1 MNAFSRLFFTAMIF
15 KNLWRRKTRTFLT
28 LSGIAVGVA
37 AVLAFSAFGEGMAS
51 GFEKTFNT
59 AEADLIVAQ
68 KDSMMLLLSN
78 VEDSV
83 GRDMQSMPG
92 VDNVEGVVLGFV
104 TLQDSPYFVVMGHEP
119 RSFALA
125 HFRLLEGAP
134 LTNKKQILLG
144 KVTAKNFKKKIGD
157 SFRINKIDFE
167 VAGIYETG
175 VSFEDGGAVI
185 TLDAAQRAFDK
196 KKQVSYYALKLQD
209 VRRTDEVKNKIEA
222 RWKKLTATRSGEA
235 TAQSESLELYRS
247 FGWFLGIFAV
257 LVGGL
262 GMMITMLMSVLE
274 RTREIGV
281 LRALGWSR
289 RRIVLMV
296 VSESLVLGLIGG
308 ALGIALGLGLI
319 QLTQFVPAVE
329 TLLKGVLTP
338 QMFAQAIFIALVLG
352 LIGGIL
358 PALHAA
364 RLQPVDAMRAEGGA
378 AVQMGRMA
386 RWLARRFGNTPLRNL
401 FRRPMRTFMSLVG
414 LGLGIGFLVALLSV
428 TEGFSVLF
436 AQLGGAGQVDL
447 MAEQAG
453 VSDASLSTI
462 DDRVAEGLMKHPEVK
477 SVSRLMLGFSSTPG
491 LAYFIIF
498 GLDPRE
504 EYIKHYRV
512 REGRMIADESE
523 IMVGRFAANAMGKN
537 VGDTISVGGT
547 RYLIVGIYEN
557 GSSFEDSG
565 GVMMLRQA
573 QTQFGKPRQSSFLGI
588 VLKDPSRIGEIA
600 PQLER
605 AFPEIIVSK
614 PTEFTDRMQDM
625 QTTNAVL
632 NVLVALTLVVGG
644 IVMMNV
650 MLMSVFERTQEIGV
664 LRALGWRK
672 RRILR
677 DVVGEAMALSLLA
690 SLVGAAFG
698 VVLAYLFTL
707 VPTIGQFLLP
717 VITPIMLAEIVIM
730 AVVLGAIGGLYPAWR
745 AANLQPIEALRY
757 E

>member
-1 MNAFSRLFFTAMIF
+1 MIF
-15 KNLWRRKTRTFLT
+15 KNLWRRKARTFLT
-28 LSGIAVGVA
+28 LLGIAVGVA

-59 AEADLIVAQ
+59 SAADLIVAQ

-78 VEDSV
+78 VDDAV
-83 GRDMQSMPG
+83 GRDLKDMSG
-92 VDNVEGVVLGFV
+92 VDKVAGVVLGFV

-119 RSFALA
+119 RSFALE
-125 HFRLLEGAP
+125 HFRLIEGAP
-134 LTNKKQILLG
+134 LTDKKQILLG
-144 KVTAKNFKKKIGD
+144 KTTAKNFKKKTGD
-157 SFRINKIDFE
+157 SFRINKIDFV

-175 VSFEDGGAVI
+175 VSMEDGGAVI
-185 TLDAAQRAFDK
+185 TLEAAQRAFDK
-196 KKQVSYYALKLQD
+196 KKQVSYYALQLQD
-209 VRRTDEVKNKIEA
+209 ARRTDEIKNKIEA
-222 RWKKLTATRSGEA
+222 RWKKLGATRSGDA
-235 TAQSESLELYRS
+235 NLQSESLQLYRS

-262 GMMITMLMSVLE
+262 GMMITMLMSVME

-281 LRALGWSR
+281 LRALGWR
-289 RRIVLMV
+289 RRRVVGMIVG
-296 VSESLVLGLIGG
+296 ESLILACIGG
-308 ALGIALGLGLI
+308 ALGIVLGLGLI

-338 QMFAQAIFIALVLG
+338 QMFAQAIFIALILG
-352 LIGGIL
+352 VVGGVL
-358 PALHAA
+358 PALRAA

-378 AVQMGRMA
+378 SVQMGRVT
-386 RWLARRFGNTPLRNL
+386 RWFARRAGNSPLRNL
-401 FRRPMRTFMSLVG
+401 FRRPTRTLMTLVG

-428 TEGFSVLF
+428 TEGFTVLF
-436 AQLGGAGQVDL
+436 AQLGGAGQIDL

-462 DDRVAEGLMKHPEVK
+462 DDRVTENLLKHPEVK

-491 LAYFIIF
+491 LAYFIVF

-512 REGRMIADESE
+512 REGRLIADANE
-523 IMVGRFAANAMGKN
+523 IMVGRFAANAMEKK
-537 VGDTISVGGT
+537 VGDVISVGGT

-565 GVMMLRQA
+565 GVMQLRQA
-573 QTQFGKPRQSSFLGI
+573 QAQFGKPRQSSFLGI
-588 VLKDPSRIGEIA
+588 QLKDPSRIDEIA

-625 QTTNAVL
+625 QTMYAVL
-632 NVLVALTLVVGG
+632 NVLIVLTLVVGG

-664 LRALGWRK
+664 LRALGWR
-672 RRILR
+672 RRRVLGN
-677 DVVGEAMALSLLA
+677 VLGEALALSLL
-690 SLVGAAFG
+690 SSVLG
-698 VVLAYLFTL
+698 VALGIGLAYLFSL
-707 VPTIGQFLLP
+707 APIFGQFLLP
-717 VITPIMLAEIVIM
+717 VFTPVMVAQVLIVAM
-730 AVVLGAIGGLYPAWR
+730 FLGAVGGLYPAWR
-745 AANLQPIEALRY
+745 AANMQPIEALRY

>member
-1 MNAFSRLFFTAMIF
+1 MIF
-15 KNLWRRKTRTFLT
+15 KNLWRRKTRTILT
-28 LSGIAVGVA
+28 LLGIAVGVA

-51 GFEKTFNT
+51 GFEKTFTT

-78 VEDSV
+78 VDNSV
-83 GRDMQSMPG
+83 GRDLQSMPG
-92 VDNVEGVVLGFV
+92 VDKVEGVVLGFV

-119 RSFALA
+119 RSFALD
-125 HFRLLEGAP
+125 HFRLVDGAP

-175 VSFEDGGAVI
+175 VSMEDGGGVI

-209 VRRTDEVKNKIEA
+209 VRRTDEIKNKIEA
-222 RWKKLTATRSGEA
+222 RWKKLMATRSGEA
-235 TAQSESLELYRS
+235 STQSESLELYRS

-262 GMMITMLMSVLE
+262 GMMITMFMSVLE

-281 LRALGWSR
+281 LRALGWGR
-289 RRIVLMV
+289 RRVVLMIV
-296 VSESLVLGLIGG
+296 GEALVLALIGG
-308 ALGIALGLGLI
+308 ALGIVLGLGLI

-338 QMFAQAIFIALVLG
+338 QMFAQAMLIALVLG
-352 LIGGIL
+352 VVGGIL
-358 PALHAA
+358 PALGAA

-378 AVQMGRMA
+378 GVQMGRVT
-386 RWLARRFGNTPLRNL
+386 RWLARLFGNSPLRNL
-401 FRRPMRTFMSLVG
+401 FRRPTRTFMTLVG

-428 TEGFSVLF
+428 TEGFTVLF
-436 AQLGGAGQVDL
+436 EQLGGAGQMDL

-462 DDRVAEGLMKHPEVK
+462 DDSVAEGLLKHPEVK
-477 SVSRLMLGFSSTPG
+477 SVSRMMLGFSSTPG

-504 EYIKHYRV
+504 SYIKHYRV
-512 REGRMIADESE
+512 REGRMITDASE
-523 IMVGRFAANAMGKN
+523 IMIGRFAANAMEKK

-547 RYLIVGIYEN
+547 RYVIVGIYEN

-565 GVMMLRQA
+565 GVIQLRQA
-573 QTQFGKPRQSSFLGI
+573 QSQFGKPRQSSFLGI
-588 VLKDPSRIGEIA
+588 TLKDPSRIDQIA

-605 AFPEIIVSK
+605 EFPKIIVSK

-677 DVVGEAMALSLLA
+677 DVVGEALALSILA
-690 SLVGAAFG
+690 SLVGTVIG
-698 VVLAYLFTL
+698 VGLAHLFTL
-707 VPTIGQFLLP
+707 VPMFGQFLLP
-717 VITPIMLAEIVIM
+717 VITPTMLAEIVVVAI
-730 AVVLGAIGGLYPAWR
+730 VLGVVGGLYPAWR